1 MHSIFGDTVVVK
13 QDPFHVITR
22 FTEKIRESSK
32 KKWVAEQLSAA
43 IYDIHR
49 NLRQPAEMEKRFKAV
64 VNNIRSSSISVKPE
78 EWEGAASA
86 TQHRPWERLYE
97 MLQLRMGH
105 VESRLLQQRALADDI
120 GALLTSTAKSRKSM
134 NRGAFVGL
142 LGLEPEYDAASEFSA
157 HEYSL
162 LKQLRAEQLST
173 KKPWSQCAVVATILY
188 NTAVQE
194 LDNPSLGV
202 KKRGFRAISKRL
214 SALDALLE
222 KKPRAPSSQRIVPL
236 TEKLINDEEVTPD
249 EEALLKQLFEM
260 IRTSALKKKK
270 QVYFLVFDFAA
281 SACSGIA
288 PKSQHFLQRRW
299 ESLKR
304 SQNRNITKTAVKL
317 DAELQQMTFITPS
330 PPLRS
335 ADTASTGC
343 ELNAVARAVGGDG
356 TVSSVEQHCTSN
368 GNTDGGLGECMAGV
382 VGCAVEGGGVMGGG
396 VTGVEVVGGDLV
408 VGGVEGGGVMG
419 GVEGG
424 GVMGG
429 VADGVKA
436 FLAESTGMLASGH
449 QRQIASASAVTL
461 PALDTLSVLDNI
473 TRIQLLD
480 KAALIPARTK
490 GKWDHLH
497 AEYLRTYPAS
507 NLSKNAL
514 RLRLIGRRR
523 KRADLS
529 LSINGTEDVG
539 TPVAV
544 ATESPPT
551 EAPQSNKR
559 APSACDSC
567 RARKRKCGPTSV
579 NTQCKYRKIEP
590 SSSIAS
596 FFEGS

>member
-1 MHSIFGDTVVVK
+1 MGRALTHSENHLETEALLQGAKHKRNPVFTGTDFRAVRQSVVMCNG
-13 QDPFHVITR
+13 
-22 FTEKIRESSK
+22 
-32 KKWVAEQLSAA
+32 QLPDSPQFEYMRSLLLKSACT
-43 IYDIHR
+43 ILPGNMYR
-49 NLRQPAEMEKRFKAV
+49 P
-64 VNNIRSSSISVKPE
+64 S
-78 EWEGAASA
+78 AASA

-134 NRGAFVGL
+134 NRGVFVGL

-162 LKQLRAEQLST
+162 LKQLRAEKLST
-173 KKPWSQCAVVATILY
+173 KKPWSQCAV
-188 NTAVQE
+188 
-194 LDNPSLGV
+194 
-202 KKRGFRAISKRL
+202 
-214 SALDALLE
+214 
-222 KKPRAPSSQRIVPL
+222 
-236 TEKLINDEEVTPD
+236 
-249 EEALLKQLFEM
+249 ALLKQLFEM

-281 SACSGIA
+281 SACSSIA

-335 ADTASTGC
+335 ADTASTGF

-368 GNTDGGLGECMAGV
+368 GNTDGGVGEYMAGV

-396 VTGVEVVGGDLV
+396 VTGVEVMSGDLV
-408 VGGVEGGGVMG
+408 VGGVECGGVMG
-419 GVEGG
+419 GVEDG
-424 GVMGG
+424 GVMGD

-436 FLAESTGMLASGH
+436 FLAESTGMMVFGH
-449 QRQIASASAVTL
+449 QRQIASASAATL
-461 PALDTLSVLDNI
+461 PVLDTLSVLDNI
-473 TRIQLLD
+473 TRKQLLD
-480 KAALIPARTK
+480 KAVLIPARTK
-490 GKWDHLH
+490 GKWNHLH
-497 AEYLRTYPAS
+497 ADYLCTYPAS

-514 RLRLIGRRR
+514 RLRLIGRQR

-529 LSINGTEDVG
+529 LSMNGTEDVG

-544 ATESPPT
+544 ATESPQQKPHSRT
-551 EAPQSNKR
+551 SGRLLR
-559 APSACDSC
+559 ATAAEPGSASAVLQASILSANT
-567 RARKRKCGPTSV
+567 AR
-579 NTQCKYRKIEP
+579 
-590 SSSIAS
+590 
-596 FFEGS
+596 